1 MKRKNIRILILMVLM
16 PVIFFGLKEADILKN
31 LINLDKL
38 KKNKRCQH
46 QEKAASEYW
55 DGIILEKY
63 EDRKNHN
70 IRTLVLKNTENR
82 PIKIT
87 ELAIDR
93 SDLYDKLKVGDYIK
107 KKQGELIVRV
117 VSDSTE
123 SLTRLDYDCKE

>member
-1 MKRKNIRILILMVLM
+1 M